1 MATHIEDFATL
12 LRELKERS
20 GRSYG
25 QLAMRLHVSTSTLH
39 RYCNGAA
46 VPTDYAPVERL
57 ARLCG
62 ATPEELV
69 TLHRRWL
76 LADAARREPDRSVKA
91 AADAVQVAEPEEG
104 AAARAQAKVQE
115 EAQLRPP
122 AVPEAGETPEPPAAI
137 QPVETVEAGASR
149 RSRRPALVLGAVAA
163 VAALPIALHSGG
175 DGSARNAGAT
185 SPLALH
191 GAPGAQGAKGASGA
205 AAPTGPAV
213 GTTTTATPPS
223 QSASGGSGS
232 PSAVGGSQGASAT
245 GGGGGDGQPLI
256 SVNVLANN
264 WDMQCGQWFLTQ
276 QQPGKVPQPPSLDQ
290 TDAWAS
296 AFGGIPGGH
305 LRLQLTV
312 QSTTGQPVVLHA
324 LYVHVISS
332 KSAPK
337 GNAFTPGSGCG
348 GGLDPASF
356 AVNLDQPVPRTTPVA
371 GYVGNGVTTR
381 VTNFPYQVSTGDPQV
396 LDVDA
401 STAAQ
406 DVSWYLELSW
416 SSGDRQGQ
424 LPITFQGRPFRTVG
438 LQGDPAYFY
447 DGTAWS
453 HTSIEN

>member
-1 MATHIEDFATL
+1 MATHIEDFASM

-25 QLAMRLHVSTSTLH
+25 QLATRLHVSTSTLH

-76 LADAARREPDRSVKA
+76 LADAARREPERPVSERPVSERPVERKPEP
-91 AADAVQVAEPEEG
+91 VEPEAVE
-104 AAARAQAKVQE
+104 
-115 EAQLRPP
+115 PP
-122 AVPEAGETPEPPAAI
+122 AVEPAQAVEPPATVASI
-137 QPVETVEAGASR
+137 EGVENVVAER
-149 RSRRPALVLGAVAA
+149 PQRSRRQRRPLLVLGAVAA
-163 VAALPIALHSGG
+163 IAAVAALPLAFHGSGG
-175 DGSARNAGAT
+175 GPAQDAGAT
-185 SPLALH
+185 TPLALRAST
-191 GAPGAQGAKGASGA
+191 GATNLTGPTGATGPTGGAT
-205 AAPTGPAV
+205 APTSAK
-213 GTTTTATPPS
+213 PS
-223 QSASGGSGS
+223 QSPSGSAASPAASAAAGGGSD
-232 PSAVGGSQGASAT
+232 
-245 GGGGGDGQPLI
+245 DGQPLI
-256 SVNVLANN
+256 AVNVLTDN
-264 WDMQCGQWFLTQ
+264 WDMQCGQWFLMS
-276 QQPGKVPQPPSLDQ
+276 QQPGKVPPPPSLEQ
-290 TDAWAS
+290 TGAWAS
-296 AFGGIPGGH
+296 ALGGVPGKH

-332 KSAPK
+332 RPAPK

-348 GGLDPASF
+348 GGLNPASF
-356 AVNLDQPVPRTTPVA
+356 AVNLDDTVPRTKPVA
-371 GYVGNGVTTR
+371 GYVGSGETSTL
-381 VTNFPYQVSTGDPQV
+381 TNFPYQVSTGDPQV

-401 STAAQ
+401 SSVDQ
-406 DVSWYLELSW
+406 DVSWYLELAW
-416 SSGDRQGQ
+416 SSGDRQGRMA
-424 LPITFQGRPFRTVG
+424 IKDQGRPFRTVG